1 MSQAGGAAPPPSAAD
16 EAAPAAARAE
26 EGVAAPDATEARDE
40 AAPVPPPPPP
50 LPSLV
55 RFWRKFHGD
64 PAAPP
69 RPLRPP
75 ALEAAYAAVAGGVA
89 IAVLAGIHVV
99 SVAHQPRAL
108 EQLVAPLAASTV
120 LVFATPTSPLA
131 QPRNVFF
138 GNVFSALVGCIVEV
152 IFRGHA
158 SLDWLASGLAVGG
171 AILVM
176 ALTGSI
182 HPPAGAMALTALAR
196 DPAGQ
201 PHTFLFVAMP
211 AATGSVLLIAMALIF
226 NNLHPLQKYP
236 ARWW

>member
-1 MSQAGGAAPPPSAAD
+1 MLRDTAADPSA
-16 EAAPAAARAE
+16 PQ
-26 EGVAAPDATEARDE
+26 
-40 AAPVPPPPPP
+40 
-50 LPSLV
+50 
-55 RFWRKFHGD
+55 
-64 PAAPP
+64 
-69 RPLRPP
+69 LRPP
-75 ALEAAYAAVAGGVA
+75 ALEAAYAAAAGGVA

-99 SVAHQPRAL
+99 SVAHHPRAL

-120 LVFATPTSPLA
+120 LLFATPTSPLA

-138 GNVFSALVGCIVEV
+138 GNVFSALVGCVVEV